1 MKSTKVFSIKNLI
14 KHISFLMKPIWTHGK
29 SYIIVSFF
37 SAMFIAPLA
46 PVTYVLLTQKVVDSI
61 TNGESFINTVLLIC
75 ILYGTN
81 MGVWAT
87 RTGMQ
92 ELFLNLKR
100 EKIASRINVD
110 SYKQGIFTDYKY
122 YDDPE
127 FFDNYTWAVSEY
139 ADKSFALV
147 DALCS
152 LATAFSTIA
161 ALVGIITTSG
171 PVIILLSIIQLVIT
185 SIIES
190 KRNKLNLKIKE
201 DSMMFDRKIGYVHRT
216 MYSKNCVQDI
226 KVTRIQKHLMNMLEK
241 NVHSKLDTH
250 KKYNPKLFANSFA
263 NVLTAFLT
271 EGGIM
276 VYICYGIMISGSI
289 RGAGMF
295 LGMFYAAQNLVSSL
309 QDFFS
314 VWVNINEYTLYAEKI
329 ETFFNLPSTIE
340 NNNNNICCSLQSNI
354 KTPFSVELKN
364 VSFSYKNSEFALKN
378 INFAIHPGEKI
389 AIVGENG
396 AGKSTLAKL
405 LLRLYDV
412 TSGEILYNSLP
423 IKEYSVDELR
433 SKIGVSFQES
443 QIYALPLS
451 DNIAAYDDHD
461 DQTLENAVC
470 VTGLSQVLIKNNAT
484 IKSEMTREFDAEGMI
499 LSGGEIQKLAF
510 SRLIPALDRKEL
522 GLIVLDEPSSAL
534 DPIAEY
540 DLGKLIL
547 NKSNT
552 ATTIIVSHR
561 LSLVTKMDRIIVISN
576 GAIEEEGTHEE
587 LMKKEGLYY
596 LMFTKQAENY
606 IE

>member
-1 MKSTKVFSIKNLI
+1 MKSKKGYGLRRLAKYIC
-14 KHISFLMKPIWTHGK
+14 FLLKPIWTNGR
-29 SYIIVSFF
+29 SYIVVSFL
-37 SAMFIAPLA
+37 SAMLIAPLA

-61 TNGESFINTVLLIC
+61 GNGESFFNTVLLIC
-75 ILYGTN
+75 ILYGAN
-81 MGVWAT
+81 MGVWAI
-87 RTGMQ
+87 RTGIR

-100 EKIASRINVD
+100 EKIASRINIE
-110 SYKQGIFTDYKY
+110 SYKQGIITDYKY

-139 ADKSFALV
+139 ADKSFGLV
-147 DALCS
+147 ETLCS
-152 LATAFSTIA
+152 LATAFSTIT
-161 ALVGIITTSG
+161 ALVSIISTSG
-171 PVIILLSIIQLVIT
+171 PVIIILSIIQLTVT

-201 DSMMFDRKIGYVHRT
+201 DSMMFDRKIGYVHRA

-226 KVTRIQKHLMNMLEK
+226 KVTRIQKHLMNMLED
-241 NVHSKLDTH
+241 NVHRKIETH
-250 KKYNPKLFANSFA
+250 KKYNPILFANSFS

-289 RGAGMF
+289 HGAGMF

-314 VWVNINEYTLYAEKI
+314 VWVNINEYTLYAKKI

-340 NNNNNICCSLQSNI
+340 KNNSTICCSSPSSI

-364 VSFSYKNSEFALKN
+364 VSFSYKDSVFALKN
-378 INFAIHPGEKI
+378 LNFAIRPGEKI

-412 TSGEILYNSLP
+412 TSGEILYNELS
-423 IKEYSVDELR
+423 IKEYPIDELR

-451 DNIAAYDDHD
+451 DNISAYDDYD
-461 DQTLENAVC
+461 DQTLENAVR
-470 VTGLSQVLIKNNAT
+470 VAGLSQALIKNNAT
-484 IKSEMTREFDAEGMI
+484 IKSEMTREFDAEGVI
-499 LSGGEIQKLAF
+499 LSGGETQKLAF

-540 DLGKLIL
+540 ELGKLIL

-561 LSLVTKMDRIIVISN
+561 LSLVTKMDRIIVMSE
-576 GAIEEEGTHEE
+576 GTIEEEGTHEE
-587 LMKKEGLYY
+587 LMKRKGLYY

-606 IE
+606 IA

>member
-451 DNIAAYDDHD
+451 DNIAAYDDYD